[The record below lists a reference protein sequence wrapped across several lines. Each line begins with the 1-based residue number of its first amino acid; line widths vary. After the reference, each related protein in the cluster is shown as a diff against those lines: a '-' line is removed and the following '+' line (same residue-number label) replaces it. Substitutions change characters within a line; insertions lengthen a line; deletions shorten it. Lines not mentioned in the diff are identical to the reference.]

1 MRKMRFIYFF
11 SAFIVYTAIYISL
24 SHLQTI
30 NKINSIKELNCKVK
44 TRDYL
49 DKIYRKSIEELRDP
63 KEISRFSE
71 YMSTSIPSHATIYKV
86 NGKGIPYFYCLIIQ
100 DASSKK
106 IVNVSVKEMK

>member
-11 SAFIVYTAIYISL
+11 SAFIVYTIAYISL

-30 NKINSIKELNCKVK
+30 KKLNSLKELNSTVK

-49 DKIYRKSIEELRDP
+49 YKTYHKSIEELKDP
-63 KEISRFSE
+63 KEIFRFTK
-71 YMSTSIPSHATIYKV
+71 YINASIPSHSTVYKV

-100 DASSKK
+100 DTLSNKISS
-106 IVNVSVKEMK
+106 VSVKEMK